1 MDNKKL
7 KGIVDIFNDS
17 GLTFMEINEKEGE
30 NAFSIKLEKKGEI
43 LPVPASAHA
52 APQFS
57 AAEPAASDTEREIKD
72 FNKYRDVKSPMV
84 GIFYTSP
91 SPDSEP
97 FIKVGDKVKK
107 GDTVSAG
114 QTIGK
119 VGSVSCECAE
129 ESHIHLEV
137 MQDDRYLDPV
147 KDVVAE
153 EDGELVEICAEN
165 GSLVEFGQVLFKIF

>member
-107 GDTVSAG
+107 GDTLCIIEAM
-114 QTIGK
+114 K
-119 VGSVSCECAE
+119 
-129 ESHIHLEV
+129 L
-137 MQDDRYLDPV
+137 MN
-147 KDVVAE
+147 DVVAE

-165 GSLVEFGQVLFKIF
+165 GSLVEFGQVLFKII

>member
-107 GDTVSAG
+107 GRYALYHRGDETDERRRRGRGRRTCGDLRGKRLFGRIRAG
-114 QTIGK
+114 
-119 VGSVSCECAE
+119 AF
-129 ESHIHLEV
+129 
-137 MQDDRYLDPV
+137 QDIL
-147 KDVVAE
+147 K
-153 EDGELVEICAEN
+153 G
-165 GSLVEFGQVLFKIF
+165 

>member
-43 LPVPASAHA
+43 
-52 APQFS
+52 
-57 AAEPAASDTEREIKD
+57 KD

-107 GDTVSAG
+107 GDTLCIIEAM
-114 QTIGK
+114 K
-119 VGSVSCECAE
+119 
-129 ESHIHLEV
+129 L
-137 MQDDRYLDPV
+137 MN
-147 KDVVAE
+147 DVVAE

>member
-107 GDTVSAG
+107 GDTLCIIEAMKLMNEYTAPQDGKIVDICVTDG
-114 QTIGK
+114 QL
-119 VGSVSCECAE
+119 AE
-129 ESHIHLEV
+129 
-137 MQDDRYLDPV
+137 Y
-147 KDVVAE
+147 
-153 EDGELVEICAEN
+153 
-165 GSLVEFGQVLFKIF
+165 GQCLFKIY

>member
-43 LPVPASAHA
+43 LPAPAPAHA
-52 APQFS
+52 LPQFS
-57 AAEPAASDTEREIKD
+57 AAEPAASDAEREIKD

-107 GDTVSAG
+107 GDTLCIIEAMK
-114 QTIGK
+114 IMNEIKAPCDGK
-119 VGSVSCECAE
+119 IIRIMAQPGD
-129 ESHIHLEV
+129 
-137 MQDDRYLDPV
+137 M
-147 KDVVAE
+147 
-153 EDGELVEICAEN
+153 VEYN
-165 GSLVEFGQVLFKIF
+165 QVLCVIE